1 MMSKSIKMI
10 KREDVNSSSLQLL
23 NRLPLLFNCGH
34 TIIPT
39 LPTLDPASSTSL
51 TTSLSMFK
59 TQVYSSL
66 STTPHHTLSY
76 CSMSV
81 LHHLTSLLLDDHSL
95 TGHYGNCLTYL
106 DPTLSSLQ
114 CLPSGSLY
122 RCAEFMAKARDSVRH
137 RKRNINNRITDS
149 DEIKRMN
156 FLNRV
161 EQLDQAMVAMRE
173 VLLISIIRQHTI
185 NRVAA
190 PALLDS
196 STSSCEQDSPVMTR
210 RVLMNNNT
218 LAVEDIIRTQDRKG
232 REGGLLGESEANIA
246 TGTSLSNIS
255 ATEVSSESS
264 A

>member
-1 MMSKSIKMI
+1 MAKMI
-10 KREDVNSSSLQLL
+10 NREDVNLSSIQLL
-23 NRLPLLFNCGH
+23 NRLPLLFSCGQ
-34 TIIPT
+34 TIIPS
-39 LPTLDPASSTSL
+39 LPTLDPPTLSTIPTSL
-51 TTSLSMFK
+51 IIFK
-59 TQVYSSL
+59 TQVYSSF
-66 STTPHHTLSY
+66 SITPHHTLAY

-81 LHHLTSLLLDDHSL
+81 LHHLTSLLLDDYSL

-106 DPTLSSLQ
+106 DLTLTSLQ

-122 RCAEFMAKARDSVRH
+122 RCAEYMAKARDSVRH

-149 DEIKRMN
+149 DEIMRMN

-190 PALLDS
+190 PAVLDS
-196 STSSCEQDSPVMTR
+196 STSSCEQDSPVLTR

-218 LAVEDIIRTQDRKG
+218 LAVEDVLKAQDRKG
-232 REGGLLGESEANIA
+232 KEGGLLGESEVNIA
-246 TGTSLSNIS
+246 TGTSLSAS
-255 ATEVSSESS
+255 SVVELSSESS
-264 A
+264 S